1 MPVDVTGLDLDA
13 LAARVSGWLQEH
25 LPEPWRQAARDGDR
39 RALARLLADP
49 ATTSAGF
56 AKLGDSGLA
65 TPGWPAEYGG
75 LGLAADAAAVV
86 SDELARWQAGR
97 PAEDFVGLALGG
109 PTIIEWGSEDQKQR
123 FLRPLARGEHR
134 WCQLFSEPGAGSDLA
149 SLRTRAVRV
158 AEAGDK
164 GGAWVVNGQKV
175 WSSYSDRA
183 DYGLLMA
190 RTDPAQ
196 PKHRGITYFL
206 LDMHSP
212 GVEVRPLRQL
222 NGQSEFGEVF
232 FTDVVV
238 PDDDRLGPEGR
249 GWSVAMTTL
258 MAERS
263 GLSGRPGVGP
273 GQADAIATR
282 ARQTGAWDDPVIRD
296 QIMQAFV
303 AERALQMA
311 TVRAFAALGRSEPGA
326 EGSIRKLM
334 HAQLEVTLGVLATEV
349 EPGDAIAWA
358 APGDDAAA
366 AAEAFLSAK
375 ILSIAGGT
383 SEIQRNIIGER
394 VLGLPRDGDPYANQP
409 FDQRPHD

>member
-1 MPVDVTGLDLDA
+1 MPIDPARIDIAGLDLDA
-13 LAARVSGWLQEH
+13 LAGRVSGWLEDH
-25 LPEPWRQAARDGDR
+25 LPAPWRRAVRDGDR
-39 RALARLLADP
+39 PTLARILADR
-49 ATTSAGF
+49 ATTDAWY
-56 AKLGDSGLA
+56 AELGDAGLA

-75 LGLAADAAAVV
+75 LGLAADATAVV
-86 SDELARWQAGR
+86 ADELTRWHAGR
-97 PAEDFVGLALGG
+97 PDQDFVGLALGG
-109 PTIIEWGSEDQKQR
+109 PTIIEWGTQEQKYR

-149 SLRTRAVRV
+149 SLRTRAVRR
-158 AEAGDK
+158 D
-164 GGAWVVNGQKV
+164 GAWVVNGQKV
-175 WSSYSDRA
+175 WSSYSDSA
-183 DYGLLMA
+183 DFGLLMA
-190 RTDPAQ
+190 RTDPSQ

-222 NGQSEFGEVF
+222 NGHSEFGEVF
-232 FTDVVV
+232 FDDVVV

-263 GLSGRPGVGP
+263 GLSGRPGIGP
-273 GQADAIATR
+273 GQADAIAAR
-282 ARQTGAWDDPVIRD
+282 ARQTGTWDDPVIRD
-296 QIMQAFV
+296 RIMQAFV

-311 TVRAFAALGRSEPGA
+311 TVRAFAALGRAEPGA

-334 HAQLEVTLGVLATEV
+334 HAQLEVTLGVLATEA
-349 EPGDAIAWA
+349 EPGDAVAWEAGDEA
-358 APGDDAAA
+358 AT
-366 AAEAFLSAK
+366 AAEAFLSGK

-394 VLGLPRDGDPYANQP
+394 VLGLPRDGDPYANEP

>member
-1 MPVDVTGLDLDA
+1 MAIDVTGLDLDA

-25 LPEPWRQAARDGDR
+25 LPQPWRQAARDGDR
-39 RALARLLADP
+39 RALARILADR
-49 ATTSAGF
+49 AATSAWF
-56 AKLGDSGLA
+56 AELGESGLA
-65 TPGWPAEYGG
+65 TPGWPAKYGG

-86 SDELARWQAGR
+86 SDELTRWQAGR

-109 PTIIEWGSEDQKQR
+109 PTIIEWGSEDQKER

-149 SLRTRAVRV
+149 SLRTRAVR
-158 AEAGDK
+158 AAD

-175 WSSYSDRA
+175 WSSYSHSA
-183 DYGLLMA
+183 DFGLLMV
-190 RTDPAQ
+190 RTDPSQ

-238 PDDDRLGPEGR
+238 PDDDRLGPEGS

-296 QIMQAFV
+296 QVMQAFV

-349 EPGDAIAWA
+349 EPGDAIAWD
-358 APGDDAAA
+358 APDDDAAVA
-366 AAEAFLSAK
+366 AHAFLSGK

-394 VLGLPRDGDPYANQP
+394 VLGLPRDGDPYAHQP